1 MSTEA
6 DETCADYAD
15 ALKDLTINSKPMI
28 TSLTMLAQE
37 LGAHDVTIACRI
49 GELIERHIR
58 TSSPKAKLCGFYL
71 MDSIA
76 KNVKGHYVGH
86 FAKGLADLYISVY
99 QIADS
104 TTHKSMS
111 HLFDT
116 WRAVFPQSALEP
128 IERILPPRPQKIR
141 LPPPPPPGNYNQAGG
156 YPPPPPHQAYGGG
169 AYGGG
174 QSGIHGMPPANA
186 GAMLASMVQ
195 GCGGDISALLSSI
208 AAAKKATTAG
218 SPTGSTGVPLPA
230 PPAGAPPPKGKR
242 GDSPGASTGASKENQ
257 PPRLTPDF
265 DPARDNEAE
274 LRKRRE
280 YLIDAMYGDMPHQC
294 ASTGRRFDDKA
305 ELDAHLDLQALRRR
319 RRKEGTSSRRWCVDG
334 DSWIA
339 GAAAEAA
346 DDAPAFFEVDA
357 AKKEE
362 DDQRLVDLANSSVP
376 KDDDVTHCALSGE
389 PFEVFYKEDEDE
401 WHFKKATTL
410 PRDYKGVPAG
420 SIVLVTALPKDA
432 DYDDEE
438 EEEDDDYEEAPAPE
452 IKEEPEMIEDE
463 REPEEAPS
471 PTPASK
477 KRKAAV
483 KVKHEVKEEKVE
495 AAVEAVATRRSK
507 RRKSE

>member
-6 DETCADYAD
+6 DETCAYYAD

-104 TTHKSMS
+104 TTQKSMS

-195 GCGGDISALLSSI
+195 GGGGDISALLSSI

-218 SPTGSTGVPLPA
+218 SPAGSTGVPLPA

-438 EEEDDDYEEAPAPE
+438 EEEDDDDEEAPAPE

-483 KVKHEVKEEKVE
+483 KVKTEIKEEKVE

>member
-104 TTHKSMS
+104 TTQKSMS

-195 GCGGDISALLSSI
+195 GGGGDISALLSSI

-218 SPTGSTGVPLPA
+218 SP
-230 PPAGAPPPKGKR
+230 AGL
-242 GDSPGASTGASKENQ
+242 S
-257 PPRLTPDF
+257 
-265 DPARDNEAE
+265 
-274 LRKRRE
+274 
-280 YLIDAMYGDMPHQC
+280 LIH
-294 ASTGRRFDDKA
+294 
-305 ELDAHLDLQALRRR
+305 
-319 RRKEGTSSRRWCVDG
+319 
-334 DSWIA
+334 I
-339 GAAAEAA
+339 
-346 DDAPAFFEVDA
+346 
-357 AKKEE
+357 
-362 DDQRLVDLANSSVP
+362 
-376 KDDDVTHCALSGE
+376 
-389 PFEVFYKEDEDE
+389 
-401 WHFKKATTL
+401 
-410 PRDYKGVPAG
+410 
-420 SIVLVTALPKDA
+420 
-432 DYDDEE
+432 
-438 EEEDDDYEEAPAPE
+438 
-452 IKEEPEMIEDE
+452 
-463 REPEEAPS
+463 
-471 PTPASK
+471 
-477 KRKAAV
+477 
-483 KVKHEVKEEKVE
+483 
-495 AAVEAVATRRSK
+495 
-507 RRKSE
+507 

>member
-1 MSTEA
+1 
-6 DETCADYAD
+6 
-15 ALKDLTINSKPMI
+15 
-28 TSLTMLAQE
+28 
-37 LGAHDVTIACRI
+37 
-49 GELIERHIR
+49 
-58 TSSPKAKLCGFYL
+58 
-71 MDSIA
+71 
-76 KNVKGHYVGH
+76 
-86 FAKGLADLYISVY
+86 
-99 QIADS
+99 
-104 TTHKSMS
+104 
-111 HLFDT
+111 
-116 WRAVFPQSALEP
+116 
-128 IERILPPRPQKIR
+128 
-141 LPPPPPPGNYNQAGG
+141 
-156 YPPPPPHQAYGGG
+156 
-169 AYGGG
+169 
-174 QSGIHGMPPANA
+174 
-186 GAMLASMVQ
+186 MLASMVQ
-195 GCGGDISALLSSI
+195 GGGGDISALLSSI
-208 AAAKKATTAG
+208 AAAKKATTTG
-218 SPTGSTGVPLPA
+218 SPAGSTGVPLPA

-265 DPARDNEAE
+265 DPARDDEAE

-438 EEEDDDYEEAPAPE
+438 EEEDEEDEEAAAPE
-452 IKEEPEMIEDE
+452 VKEEPEMIEE
-463 REPEEAPS
+463 PEPEEEPEPS

-483 KVKHEVKEEKVE
+483 KVKEEVKEEKVE